1 MENRVGIGKQNHFR
15 SAPYIVAWIDL
26 LGYGAM
32 LKKCGFDPT
41 SESAEKAVER
51 LEEFN
56 RISLKYAD
64 LNFPLLQM
72 NDGIAAWRELS
83 FRTKSVT
90 QDFLSRSIEF
100 FYAVTQKEKEQGYP
114 GPRMVISTGIRM
126 KMDNLHKSVAK
137 DRAERLIN
145 KISEGQI
152 KVEEAIYQACNYT
165 DYCNG
170 VNALQANF
178 AFTKSFLA
186 EESGAKGGLPGNNI
200 YIDLSVF
207 SKGDIKCIDI
217 AEPFVWKECPGL
229 ETVFAKVNTY
239 SRENFMRYS
248 EGEIASTLEI
258 SKHIL
263 KCTEQDEVIK
273 RLKHDVEIR
282 E

>member
-15 SAPYIVAWIDL
+15 SAPYIVTWIDL
-26 LGYGAM
+26 LGYGSM

-41 SESAEKAVER
+41 SESAEKAVKR

-56 RISLKYAD
+56 LISLKYSN

-72 NDGIAAWRELS
+72 NDGIATWRELS

-90 QDFLSRSIEF
+90 QDFLGRSIEF
-100 FYAVTQKEKEQGYP
+100 FYAVTEREKEQGYP

-126 KMDNLHKSVAK
+126 KMDNLHKIIAK
-137 DRAERLIN
+137 ERAERLIS
-145 KISEGQI
+145 KITDGQI

-186 EESGAKGGLPGNNI
+186 EESGTKGGLPGNNI
-200 YIDLSVF
+200 YIDMSVF
-207 SKGDIKCIDI
+207 NKENLKCLNI
-217 AEPFVWKECPGL
+217 AEPFIWKECPGL
-229 ETVFAKVNTY
+229 ETVFAKVNAY
-239 SRENFMRYS
+239 SRKIFMKYS

-263 KCTEQDEVIK
+263 KCTKENEVIT
-273 RLKHDVEIR
+273 RLKT
-282 E
+282 